1 MGDEYAGVILSCR
14 RSMRPLRPRYCP
26 MKALG
31 EDATMSRRLVGW
43 EVGWALEEPKIRD
56 TTGGAGPPWASF
68 SRGPP
73 DRATSSRVRI
83 HKGDRCVRGNVLIL
97 YI

>member
-56 TTGGAGPPWASF
+56 TTGGAGPLGRVSAEDH
-68 SRGPP
+68 RTGR
-73 DRATSSRVRI
+73 RAAV
-83 HKGDRCVRGNVLIL
+83 
-97 YI
+97 